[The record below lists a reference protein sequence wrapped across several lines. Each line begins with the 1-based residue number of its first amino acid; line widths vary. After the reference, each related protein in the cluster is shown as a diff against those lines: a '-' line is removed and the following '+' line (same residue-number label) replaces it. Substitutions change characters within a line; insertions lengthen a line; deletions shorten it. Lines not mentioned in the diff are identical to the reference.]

1 MNPARLCIL
10 ASMILS
16 LNPSLYAVR
25 PLATSNSVNALNEL
39 RSELRSHEESFE
51 TKLRRARIELS
62 NYVKI
67 IHQQKIK
74 TAEQGEAIWDRLF
87 ELRLFVNSWADIPND
102 SVGYSRFRELKDA
115 VIKTLMDTARE
126 ILDLDQF
133 GSYDYQGWE
142 ILASARRYVVKLRA
156 IPLKEQTSRQLLED
170 QMEGL
175 EDAADFISGVD
186 ADKYQEEINFVWGQI
201 QSTAQNVTARIVEL
215 EQARSEIRKMA

>member
-25 PLATSNSVNALNEL
+25 PLATYQSAVVLSEL

-51 TKLRRARIELS
+51 TKLRRARKELS
-62 NYVKI
+62 NYVRVLNTTKLRNP
-67 IHQQKIK
+67 
-74 TAEQGEAIWDRLF
+74 EQGEQLWDRLF

>member
-1 MNPARLCIL
+1 
-10 ASMILS
+10 MILS

-25 PLATSNSVNALNEL
+25 PLATSQSVSVLNEL